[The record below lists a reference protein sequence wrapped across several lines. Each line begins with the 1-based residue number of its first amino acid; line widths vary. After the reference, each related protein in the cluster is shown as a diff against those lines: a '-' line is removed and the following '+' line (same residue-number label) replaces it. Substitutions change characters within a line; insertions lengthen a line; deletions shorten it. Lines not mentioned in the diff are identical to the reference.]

1 MKLDARDIAILR
13 VLSTEGR
20 IAKTALAERV
30 GLSPTPCWDRM
41 RRLEQAGLIE
51 GYRAEIALKKLGPHV
66 TVFVAAELA
75 DHTAARFRSFE
86 DAMQR
91 YDEVVACWALG
102 GGFDYLLQIVTRD
115 IDAYQRFID
124 TMLDARIGLARY
136 FTYIVTKPVKGRV
149 AAAVRGVAGRRVNL
163 PAIRRGCQRIPLQR
177 DRENSRF
184 HPRAAAILAVSQ
196 EERTMTATALS
207 ARADIA
213 DKRLVR
219 VLRLCRR
226 QVARRRVRRDLPG
239 HRSGDGR
246 HLGRRGEAVGR
257 RGGGRRGRRAGAPS
271 PAGRDACRRTAPG
284 CCAAGSR
291 RSRPTARTSPGS

>member
-86 DAMQR
+86 DAMRR

-136 FTYIVTKPVKGRV
+136 FTYIVTKPVKG
-149 AAAVRGVAGRRVNL
+149 
-163 PAIRRGCQRIPLQR
+163 
-177 DRENSRF
+177 
-184 HPRAAAILAVSQ
+184 
-196 EERTMTATALS
+196 
-207 ARADIA
+207 
-213 DKRLVR
+213 
-219 VLRLCRR
+219 
-226 QVARRRVRRDLPG
+226 
-239 HRSGDGR
+239 
-246 HLGRRGEAVGR
+246 
-257 RGGGRRGRRAGAPS
+257 PS
-271 PAGRDACRRTAPG
+271 PPPFEVLL
-284 CCAAGSR
+284 AAG
-291 RSRPTARTSPGS
+291 